1 MRFSRAKFKYLLRK
15 CRREEATI
23 RADILASD
31 LSNNDSTL
39 FWKHVSKQNNGSLKL
54 ADTVGGATGH
64 VDIASMWNDHYSQLF
79 NCVKGDT
86 HKSDVLDANNLV
98 SGDCDMF
105 NQNDVKSAIASL
117 CVNKACGMDSL
128 LAKHL
133 LYASPEIH
141 TMLAVCFNAFIVH
154 GCLPSSLTDSVIIPI
169 VKDKCKNISD
179 IGNYRHIA
187 LSSVLSKVFELILL
201 SKLNSYFCTT
211 DYQFGFKSNHST
223 DLCIYTLKEVIDF
236 YHSQST
242 SIYMCFMDASKAF
255 DRVNHWTL
263 FKKLIDRGTP
273 LIFVRIIMQWYTT
286 QKACVRWG
294 SALSDN
300 FLITNGVR
308 QGGILSPLFFNVYM
322 DCLSESLCNTQTGYN
337 VGGVMINHLMY
348 ADDLVIISPSAKGL
362 QRLVD
367 ICAVYGQIHD
377 ILFNQDK
384 TVCMYMPSGNHY
396 YLNTP
401 VVILNGIQL
410 AFVRTYTYLGTVMTC
425 DNADDA
431 NMRRQRGICYARA
444 NGIIKNCSMCSPV
457 VKATL
462 FRTFCSN
469 MYCSQLWRD
478 FKSCSIRKLIVGY
491 NHSFRY
497 IMNYHRNCS
506 ASGMFVFNSIPSFM
520 ELWRNYIYGFMQRLN
535 NSDNTVVAATVSSC
549 RLSSAMW
556 RRWESI
562 LYTKTSC
569 LQ

>member
-1 MRFSRAKFKYLLRK
+1 
-15 CRREEATI
+15 
-23 RADILASD
+23 
-31 LSNNDSTL
+31 
-39 FWKHVSKQNNGSLKL
+39 
-54 ADTVGGATGH
+54 
-64 VDIASMWNDHYSQLF
+64 
-79 NCVKGDT
+79 
-86 HKSDVLDANNLV
+86 
-98 SGDCDMF
+98 
-105 NQNDVKSAIASL
+105 
-117 CVNKACGMDSL
+117 
-128 LAKHL
+128 
-133 LYASPEIH
+133 
-141 TMLAVCFNAFIVH
+141 
-154 GCLPSSLTDSVIIPI
+154 
-169 VKDKCKNISD
+169 
-179 IGNYRHIA
+179 
-187 LSSVLSKVFELILL
+187 
-201 SKLNSYFCTT
+201 
-211 DYQFGFKSNHST
+211 
-223 DLCIYTLKEVIDF
+223 
-236 YHSQST
+236 
-242 SIYMCFMDASKAF
+242 MCFMDASKAF

-273 LIFVRIIMQWYTT
+273 LIFVIIIMQWYTT
-286 QKACVRWG
+286 QKDCVRWG

-300 FLITNGVR
+300 FRITHGVR

-322 DCLSESLCNTQTGYN
+322 DCLSESLCNTQTGCN
-337 VGGVMINHLMY
+337 VGGVMINHMMY
-348 ADDLVIISPSAKGL
+348 ADDLVIISPSANGL

-367 ICAVYGQIHD
+367 ICAVYGQNHD
-377 ILFNQDK
+377 ILFNHDK
-384 TVCMYMPSGNHY
+384 TVCMYMPSASGNRY

-410 AFVRTYTYLGTVMTC
+410 AFVRTYKYLGTVMTC

-444 NGIIKNCSMCSPV
+444 NGIIKNLSMCSRV

-497 IMNYHRNCS
+497 IMNCHRNCS

-556 RRWESI
+556 RHWESV
-562 LYTKTSC
+562 LYTKTSSVVFFIM
-569 LQ
+569 